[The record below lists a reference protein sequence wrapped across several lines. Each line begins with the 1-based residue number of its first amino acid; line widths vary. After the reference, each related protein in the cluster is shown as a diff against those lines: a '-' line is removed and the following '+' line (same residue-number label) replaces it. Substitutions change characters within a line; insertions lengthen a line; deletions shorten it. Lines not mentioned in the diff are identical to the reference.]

1 MAAVLLLTP
10 KVRKIVNDYD
20 RQRKE
25 GLDPAFEPKALS
37 IEGAEWNKVYPV
49 IDAMISEPFIAA
61 LKKGLDLQGFPIGSP
76 RAPMAD
82 VSAAAAARIEQA
94 LKNLNA

>member
-25 GLDPAFEPKALS
+25 GLD
-37 IEGAEWNKVYPV
+37 
-49 IDAMISEPFIAA
+49 
-61 LKKGLDLQGFPIGSP
+61 LQGFRIGSP

-94 LKNLNA
+94 LKT

>member
-25 GLDPAFEPKALS
+25 GLD
-37 IEGAEWNKVYPV
+37 
-49 IDAMISEPFIAA
+49 
-61 LKKGLDLQGFPIGSP
+61 LQGFPIGSP

-82 VSAAAAARIEQA
+82 VSAAAAARIDQA